1 VTARSGGHGRSGPA
15 RAGRFLRFRT
25 KGGAPGGGGAAGAG
39 DRTGDTSRTGG
50 PGAPEAGEVAEAVA
64 SATAA
69 NHAAPAGSASDP
81 ISTPVPPATGVPS
94 AVAAPSTA
102 PVEGPMTATRV
113 LVLNSGSSSVKYQ
126 LLEMDGG
133 ARLAVGLVERIG
145 EETSRLVHTPFTG
158 GEPVRRERTGRII
171 DHTEALEAVAA
182 ELAAD
187 GLGLDS
193 PGLAA
198 IGHRVVHGG
207 LRFTEPTVVDDEVLA
222 EIERLIPV
230 APLHNPANVTG
241 IRTARALRPDLPQ
254 VAVFDTAFHTTMPE
268 AAARYAIDVE
278 LADTHRIRRYG
289 FHGTSHAYV
298 ARETARLLGKVPSEV
313 NVIVLHL
320 GNGASA
326 SAVAGGRCVE
336 TSMGLTP
343 LEGLVMGT
351 RSGDVDPAVIFHLMR
366 VAGMSADEIDVL
378 LNKRSGLV
386 GLCGDNDMREI
397 RRRIDEGDERAR
409 LAFDIYVHRLKK
421 YIGAYCA
428 VLGRVDAVVFTAG
441 VGENAAPVREAA
453 IAGLEELGLALD
465 TGLNAERS
473 DAARIVSPPYARVAV
488 AVVPT
493 DEELEIA
500 RQTFA
505 LVAEGAPGAV
515 WHPSRPAPEPDE
527 PLGE

>member
-1 VTARSGGHGRSGPA
+1 MSS
-15 RAGRFLRFRT
+15 
-25 KGGAPGGGGAAGAG
+25 
-39 DRTGDTSRTGG
+39 
-50 PGAPEAGEVAEAVA
+50 
-64 SATAA
+64 
-69 NHAAPAGSASDP
+69 
-81 ISTPVPPATGVPS
+81 
-94 AVAAPSTA
+94 
-102 PVEGPMTATRV
+102 TRV

-126 LLEMDGG
+126 LLDMRDSS
-133 ARLAVGLVERIG
+133 RLAVGLVERIG
-145 EETSRLVHTPFTG
+145 EETSRLKHTPLHGG
-158 GEPVRRERTGRII
+158 GESREASGPIP
-171 DHTEALEAVAA
+171 DHEAALKAVSE
-182 ELAAD
+182 ELARD

-193 PGLAA
+193 PELAA

-207 LRFTEPTVVDDEVLA
+207 KSFTEPTVIDDAVLA

-230 APLHNPANVTG
+230 APLHNPANLTG

-268 AAARYAIDVE
+268 SAARYAIDVKT
-278 LADTHRIRRYG
+278 ADEHRVRRYG

-298 ARETARLLGKVPSEV
+298 SRATAELLGQAPEDV

-326 SAVAGGRCVE
+326 SAVRSGKCVD

-351 RSGDVDPAVIFHLMR
+351 RSGDLDPAVIFHLAR
-366 VAGMSADEIDVL
+366 VGGLSTDEIDTL

-397 RRRIDEGDERAR
+397 RRRVDEGDEQAQ
-409 LAFDIYVHRLKK
+409 LAFDIYIHRLRK
-421 YIGAYCA
+421 YIGAYYA
-428 VLGRVDAVVFTAG
+428 VLGRVDAVAFTAG

-453 IAGLEELGLALD
+453 IAGLEELGLAVD
-465 TGLNAERS
+465 AALNAVRS
-473 DAARIVSPPYARVAV
+473 DEPRLISPAGSRVAV

-500 RQTFA
+500 TQTFA
-505 LVAEGAPGAV
+505 LVA
-515 WHPSRPAPEPDE
+515 RK
-527 PLGE
+527 

>member
-1 VTARSGGHGRSGPA
+1 MTA
-15 RAGRFLRFRT
+15 
-25 KGGAPGGGGAAGAG
+25 
-39 DRTGDTSRTGG
+39 
-50 PGAPEAGEVAEAVA
+50 
-64 SATAA
+64 
-69 NHAAPAGSASDP
+69 N
-81 ISTPVPPATGVPS
+81 
-94 AVAAPSTA
+94 
-102 PVEGPMTATRV
+102 ATRV

-126 LLEMDGG
+126 LLDMADG

-145 EETSRLVHTPFTG
+145 EETSRLAHTPLATG
-158 GEPVRRERTGRII
+158 GAKREREQPIA
-171 DHTEALEAVAA
+171 DHEAALRAVAE

-193 PGLAA
+193 PELAA

-207 LRFTEPTVVDDEVLA
+207 KKFTEPTVITDEVTA
-222 EIERLIPV
+222 EIERLVPV
-230 APLHNPANVTG
+230 APLHNPANITG
-241 IRTARALRPDLPQ
+241 IRVAQALRPDLPQ

-278 LADTHRIRRYG
+278 TADAHRIRRYG

-298 ARETARLLGKVPSEV
+298 SRETAKLLGKDPSEV

-326 SAVAGGRCVE
+326 SAVRGGRCVD

-351 RSGDVDPAVIFHLMR
+351 RSGDIDPAVISHLAR
-366 VAGMSADEIDVL
+366 NADMSIDEIDSL
-378 LNKRSGLV
+378 LNKKSGLI

-397 RRRIDEGDERAR
+397 RRRIDAGDERAA

-421 YIGAYCA
+421 YIGAYYA
-428 VLGRVDAVVFTAG
+428 VLGKVDAVAFTAG

-453 IAGLEELGLALD
+453 MAGLEELGLAVD
-465 TGLNAERS
+465 ADLNAVRGDE
-473 DAARIVSPPYARVAV
+473 ARLISPEYARVAV

-500 RQTFA
+500 TQTYA
-505 LVAEGAPGAV
+505 LVSA
-515 WHPSRPAPEPDE
+515 
-527 PLGE
+527 